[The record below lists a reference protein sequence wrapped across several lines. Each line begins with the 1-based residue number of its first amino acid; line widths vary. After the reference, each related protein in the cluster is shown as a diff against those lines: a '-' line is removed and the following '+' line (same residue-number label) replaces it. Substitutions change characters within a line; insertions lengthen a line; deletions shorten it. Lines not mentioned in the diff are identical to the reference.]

1 MKKLLTYTS
10 LLLMIISCRTKNNDN
25 IIQGEI
31 FIKLIDVRN
40 VVSNIP
46 DDKLEEVKK
55 SIANADQTN
64 LTESEKKSSNY
75 FKILLEKNLIKK
87 PFFKLKI
94 SSGKIINVYTT
105 KTEYSKLQKIL
116 ENFDKYKEKIKV
128 EFEGKKIS
136 DGVFDSDG
144 IFDQPIYLAD
154 KIISIEKTDGK
165 TDWKK

>member
-1 MKKLLTYTS
+1 
-10 LLLMIISCRTKNNDN
+10 MIISCRTKNNDN

>member
-1 MKKLLTYTS
+1 
-10 LLLMIISCRTKNNDN
+10 MIISCRTKNNDS

-128 EFEGKKIS
+128 EFEGNKIS

>member
-1 MKKLLTYTS
+1 
-10 LLLMIISCRTKNNDN
+10 MIISCRTKNNDN

-128 EFEGKKIS
+128 EFEGNKIS

>member
-1 MKKLLTYTS
+1 MKKLLTYTL
-10 LLLMIISCRTKNNDN
+10 LLLMIISCRTKNNDS

-128 EFEGKKIS
+128 EFEGNKIS

>member
-128 EFEGKKIS
+128 EFEGNKIS

>member
-1 MKKLLTYTS
+1 MKKLLTHAFI
-10 LLLMIISCRTKNNDN
+10 LLIIFSCKTKNNN
-25 IIQGEI
+25 STIQGDI

-40 VVSNIP
+40 IVANLP

-55 SIANADQTN
+55 SIASADQTN
-64 LTESEKKSSNY
+64 FTESEKKSNNY
-75 FKILLEKNLIKK
+75 FKILLEKDLIKK

-105 KTEYSKLQKIL
+105 ETEYSELQSTL
-116 ENFDKYKEKIKV
+116 ENFDKYKEKIEVVFK
-128 EFEGKKIS
+128 GNKIS

-154 KIISIEKTDGK
+154 KIISIEKKEGK
-165 TDWKK
+165 TEWKK